1 MNSYRVLKLQSGEEI
16 IAKVKGREKGRII
29 LDCPMIFK
37 TTTKNDM
44 FGQASEVTFLKDW
57 LSNTTSNSI
66 GIPENF
72 IISWLKPSN
81 NVTRLYDIE
90 RNIKQNGYGSKK
102 ETMKPFPK
110 PPSQTNHK
118 NPPNNI
124 NFEELLKNIDE
135 MKKDLDHSDTDSLD
149 DKTFFMHMM
158 IPPDMVKDLFEN
170 GLLEDIID
178 SHIDDVDDMDFFNE
192 EINEEK
198 YTGDEEDHPNYGNRW
213 TDWNPDPL
221 DEDYL

>member
-16 IAKVKGREKGRII
+16 IAKVKGKEKGRII

-37 TTTKNDM
+37 TTTKSDM
-44 FGQASEVTFLKDW
+44 FGQTNEVTFLKDW

-72 IISWLKPSN
+72 IISWLKPTM

-90 RNIKQNGYGSKK
+90 RNIKQSDHENKK
-102 ETMKPFPK
+102 EIMKPYPK
-110 PPSQTNHK
+110 PPSQK
-118 NPPNNI
+118 NSSSNI
-124 NFEELLKNIDE
+124 NFDELLKNIDE
-135 MKKDLDHSDTDSLD
+135 LKKDTDENPPLD

-170 GLLEDIID
+170 GLLEDIVE
-178 SHIDDVDDMDFFNE
+178 SHIDDIDDIDFFNE
-192 EINEEK
+192 EINEDE
-198 YTGDEEDHPNYGNRW
+198 YTGDEKDHPNFGNRW

-221 DEDYL
+221 DGEYL